1 MRQRRDNVAENPDWF
16 PWADREVR
24 SNTSYPILLT
34 QLPQTCIL
42 DVLRHLPRS
51 LFSDAQMDIIRWGM
65 EMFGVNNLPSS
76 AVMKEIDEML
86 QLSCGIDTIRY
97 KGPFGHT
104 YYVNHL
110 GSIIAQVYCLSSTS
124 KTKLTAM
131 L

>member
-1 MRQRRDNVAENPDWF
+1 
-16 PWADREVR
+16 
-24 SNTSYPILLT
+24 
-34 QLPQTCIL
+34 
-42 DVLRHLPRS
+42 
-51 LFSDAQMDIIRWGM
+51 MDIIRWGM

-104 YYVNHL
+104 YYINHL